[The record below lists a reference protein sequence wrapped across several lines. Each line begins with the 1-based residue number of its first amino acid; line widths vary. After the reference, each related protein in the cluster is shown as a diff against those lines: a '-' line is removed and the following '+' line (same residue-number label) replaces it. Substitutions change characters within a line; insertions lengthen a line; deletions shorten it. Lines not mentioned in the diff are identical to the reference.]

1 MKSKQMNQH
10 YKIITSPVGIL
21 TLVTDNKS
29 LTQISWENP
38 GSVPVQRDPAYED
51 ENHPLLLQA
60 AEELNEYFAGKR
72 QSFSI
77 DVDPEG
83 TEFQKKVWKA
93 LLTIPFGKTK
103 TYGEVAAAIGNPDA
117 VRAVGGAA
125 NKNPVPVIIP
135 CHRVIGADG
144 KLVGFGGGLER
155 KEYLL
160 EIEGKK
166 RIPTLWDL

>member
-1 MKSKQMNQH
+1 MNH
-10 YKIITSPVGIL
+10 PYKIITSPVGIL

-29 LTQISWENP
+29 LTQIGWENP
-38 GSVPVQRDPAYED
+38 GSVPVERDPAYED

-77 DVDPEG
+77 DVNPEG

-103 TYGEVAAAIGNPDA
+103 TYGEIAALIGNPDA

-144 KLVGFGGGLER
+144 KLVGFGGGLQR

-160 EIEGKK
+160 EVEGKK

>member
-1 MKSKQMNQH
+1 MNH
-10 YKIITSPVGIL
+10 YYKIIKSPVGIL

-29 LTQISWENP
+29 LTQIGWENP
-38 GSVPVQRDPAYED
+38 GAAFVPVADAKED
-51 ENHPLLLQA
+51 KNHPVLLQA
-60 AEELNEYFAGKR
+60 AEELDEYFAGKR
-72 QSFSI
+72 KTFTVN
-77 DVDPEG
+77 VDPEG

-103 TYGEVAAAIGNPDA
+103 TYGDVAALIENPDA

-125 NKNPVPVIIP
+125 NRNPIPVIIP

-166 RIPTLWDL
+166 KIPTLWDL

>member
-1 MKSKQMNQH
+1 MNH
-10 YKIITSPVGIL
+10 PYKIITSPVGIL

-29 LTQISWENP
+29 LTQIGWENS

-144 KLVGFGGGLER
+144 KLVGFGGGLNR

>member
-1 MKSKQMNQH
+1 MKNKQMNH
-10 YKIITSPVGIL
+10 PYKIITSPVGIL

-29 LTQISWENP
+29 LTQLSWENP
-38 GSVPVQRDPAYED
+38 GSVPAQRDPACED

-60 AEELNEYFAGKR
+60 AAELKEYFAGKR
-72 QSFSI
+72 QAFTI

-103 TYGEVAAAIGNPDA
+103 TYGEVAVLIENPDA

-144 KLVGFGGGLER
+144 KLVGFGGGLKR

>member
-1 MKSKQMNQH
+1 MNH
-10 YKIITSPVGIL
+10 PYKIITSPIGIL

-29 LTQISWENP
+29 LVQIDWENP
-38 GSVPVQRDPAYED
+38 GSAAVKRNPENED
-51 ENHPLLLQA
+51 KNHPVLLQA

-72 QSFSI
+72 QSFTI

-103 TYGEVAAAIGNPDA
+103 TYGEVAALIGNRDA

-155 KEYLL
+155 KEFLL

>member
-1 MKSKQMNQH
+1 MNHQ
-10 YKIITSPVGIL
+10 YKIIASPVGTL
-21 TLVTDNKS
+21 TLVTDGKS
-29 LTQISWENP
+29 LTEICWENV
-38 GSVPVQRDPAYED
+38 GSLPVKKDPAQED
-51 ENHPLLLQA
+51 ENHPVLLQA
-60 AEELNEYFAGKR
+60 AKELDEYFAGKR
-72 QSFSI
+72 KSFTVN
-77 DVDPEG
+77 VDPEG

-103 TYGEVAAAIGNPDA
+103 TYGDVAALIENPDA

-125 NKNPVPVIIP
+125 NRNPIPVIIP

-155 KEYLL
+155 KEILL

-166 RIPTLWDL
+166 KVPTLWDL

>member
-1 MKSKQMNQH
+1 MNHH

-29 LTQISWENP
+29 LTQLSWENP
-38 GSVPVQRDPAYED
+38 GKVTVQRDPAYED

-103 TYGEVAAAIGNPDA
+103 TYGEIAALIGNPDA

>member
-1 MKSKQMNQH
+1 MNH
-10 YKIITSPVGIL
+10 PYKIITSPVGIL

-29 LTQISWENP
+29 LVQIDWENP
-38 GSVPVQRDPAYED
+38 GSVAIKRNPENED
-51 ENHPLLLQA
+51 ENHPVLLQA

-72 QSFSI
+72 QSFTI

-103 TYGEVAAAIGNPDA
+103 TYGEVAALIGNRDA

-155 KEYLL
+155 KEFLL

>member
-1 MKSKQMNQH
+1 MDH
-10 YKIITSPVGIL
+10 PYKIITSPVGIL

-29 LTQISWENP
+29 LVQIDWENP
-38 GSVPVQRDPAYED
+38 GSAAVKRNPENED
-51 ENHPLLLQA
+51 KNHPVLLQA

-72 QSFSI
+72 QSFTI

-103 TYGEVAAAIGNPDA
+103 TYGEVAALIGNRDA

-155 KEYLL
+155 KEFLL